1 MLGRF
6 VLNMKPENV
15 SATKVFDRGI
25 DLLNDE
31 LCKFRGFSEEHR
43 SLWRFSMGGGIIEYS

>member
-31 LCKFRGFSEEHR
+31 FTSKKNSNSNEVATIQ
-43 SLWRFSMGGGIIEYS
+43 S